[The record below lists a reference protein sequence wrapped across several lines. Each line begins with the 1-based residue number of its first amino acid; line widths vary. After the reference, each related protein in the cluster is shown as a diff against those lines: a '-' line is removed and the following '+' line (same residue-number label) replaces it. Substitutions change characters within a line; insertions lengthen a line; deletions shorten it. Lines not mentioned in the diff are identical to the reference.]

1 MIPDD
6 GGKGRPPG
14 PPSVIC
20 SVGLRVGRGWL
31 TLTSTWEG
39 SRWVSDVD
47 MGPHVKRMTLEGQG
61 QSQACLKV
69 QPGRQSPCPFM
80 GTKVWPGVSQ
90 RLILLY
96 LELKAT
102 LECG

>member
-1 MIPDD
+1 MILDD
-6 GGKGRPPG
+6 GEKGRPLG
-14 PPSVIC
+14 CLSAIC

-39 SRWVSDVD
+39 SRWVSDID
-47 MGPHVKRMTLEGQG
+47 MGSHMKWMTLEGQG
-61 QSQACLKV
+61 RSQACLKG

-80 GTKVWPGVSQ
+80 GSEVWPGVSQ
-90 RLILLY
+90 HLILLY